1 MHVSRSHGSNLKI
14 RESIMDQARRVTV
27 VNFVYYFFE
36 KPIRCE
42 ADGKLGIETESITG
56 QKG

>member
-1 MHVSRSHGSNLKI
+1 
-14 RESIMDQARRVTV
+14 MDQARRVTV